1 MNKIVENQIA
11 KYVSDKKIKTRTILS
26 NSFNMICEKILLKNN
41 ESFVVKYY
49 QNKKEEFNS
58 IISEKNSLSYLAKIS
73 SLVPKIKFNSNELL
87 IIDYIENNNIKDKN
101 YQIILAEEILKIH
114 QNTKEK
120 YGFKF
125 DSQIGGLKQKNE
137 FTDNWAVFFRD
148 KRLNS
153 IFELINNNNPMAS
166 HINQKMDKLLKN
178 LHNFIPNNPIPRLLH
193 GDLWAGNIL
202 YNNGKLVGLI
212 DPGIFFGH
220 NELEIAYLTWFN
232 FVNEEFIKIYSNII
246 PIERDYFE
254 YEPIYQLYYCL
265 LNVHLWDRMYIK
277 DAEKLLNKIKI

>member
-1 MNKIVENQIA
+1 MNKIAEKQIIH
-11 KYVSDKKIKTRTILS
+11 YVAEREIKERNILS
-26 NSFNMICEKILLKNN
+26 NSFNIICEKITLKNN
-41 ESFVVKYY
+41 IVFVAKYY
-49 QNKKEEFNS
+49 QNKKDEFNS
-58 IISEKNSLSYLAKIS
+58 IISETNSLSYLSNIT
-73 SLVPKIKFNSNELL
+73 SLVPKIKFNSDDLL
-87 IIDYIENNNIKDKN
+87 IMDYIENNGIKNEN
-101 YQIILAEEILKIH
+101 YQLTLADAILKIH
-114 QNTKEK
+114 KNSNKK

-125 DSQIGGLKQKNE
+125 AAQIGALKQTNE
-137 FTDNWAVFFRD
+137 FTDNWMVFFRD

-153 IFELINNNNPMAS
+153 IFELINNDNPMTS
-166 HINQKMDKLLKN
+166 HINQRIEKLLKN
-178 LHNFIPNNPIPRLLH
+178 IHNFIPNNPIPRLLH

-232 FVNEEFIKIYSNII
+232 FVNEEFIKIYSNTI

-265 LNVHLWDRMYIK
+265 LNVHLWDRMYIR
-277 DAEKLLNKIKI
+277 DVEKLLNKIKI